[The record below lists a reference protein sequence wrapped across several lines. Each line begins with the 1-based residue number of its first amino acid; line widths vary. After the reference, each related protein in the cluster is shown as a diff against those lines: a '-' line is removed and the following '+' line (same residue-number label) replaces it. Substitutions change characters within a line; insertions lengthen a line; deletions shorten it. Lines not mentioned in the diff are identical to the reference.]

1 MIFFACKVAQASVVQ
16 AADVRTSM
24 KNLIESYKARLTAG
38 LQSVT
43 GTMDPEVLMLPGG
56 SVIAL
61 VLWLLEHRP
70 HSKTLH

>member
-1 MIFFACKVAQASVVQ
+1 MMKLVQ
-16 AADVRTSM
+16 
-24 KNLIESYKARLTAG
+24 SYRARLTAG

-61 VLWLLEHRP
+61 LLWLLERRP
-70 HSKTLH
+70 LSKTLH